1 MRKLPNGMSNYEAIV
16 KDNRIYVDKTMYIEK
31 MENLS
36 DRTIMFLRPR
46 KFGKTL
52 FTSTLEYYY
61 DINQREKFDELFKN
75 TYIGK
80 NPTVNKNKYYVLRF
94 NFSGI
99 DSSSEESTIY
109 GFKNEVATSIEL
121 FVCRYNLDFY
131 VNKEDEAE
139 SILDNLFKAFY
150 IQKPNEKIY
159 IIIDE
164 YDHFANELLGFNTE
178 QFKSLVSRNGKI
190 RKWYEMLKKGTE
202 TVVDRIF
209 ITGVAPITL
218 DSTTSGF
225 NIARDITKNINFNDM
240 LGFNK
245 EDVKYLM
252 SELEIPEEK
261 QEKLLPVIKTNYDG
275 YIFSNMIQEDMEKY
289 RMYNSNMTLYFLN
302 MYQEENKIPSE
313 FVDVNIISDYSKI
326 EGLIDLN
333 KEPEKIDLLE
343 KIVAGDKIEGILT
356 EKFNSE
362 IKFGYNELVSL
373 LFYLGYLTIKEND
386 FGTLSFGVPNEV
398 IRKIYS
404 EYFLE
409 YIKRKNE
416 IEIVP
421 QRSDIIKEILL
432 EGKIEKLLDLL
443 KTFLKSLSNR
453 DYSKF
458 DEKYIKIIFYSLCKT
473 FPSIFVKSE
482 LEVGGG
488 YSDILLVPI
497 EKQEERYGILTE
509 FKYIKKEDY
518 QKNNLLLKQK
528 QEEAAMQL
536 KRYKES
542 EEIKLIPNLRA
553 YSVVVIKDE
562 LVIEEI

>member
-61 DINQREKFDELFKN
+61 DKNQVGKFDELFKN

-80 NPTVNKNKYYVLRF
+80 NPTENKNKYCVMRF

-99 DSSSEESTIY
+99 DSSTEETTIC
-109 GFKNEVATSIEL
+109 GFKNEVATSIEV
-121 FVCRYNLDFY
+121 FVHKYNLDFY

-139 SILDNLFKAFY
+139 NILDNLFKAFY
-150 IQKPNEKIY
+150 GQRANEKIY

-225 NIARDITKNINFNDM
+225 NIARDITKNVNFNDM
-240 LGFNK
+240 LGFGK
-245 EDVKYLM
+245 DDVKYLM
-252 SELEIPEEK
+252 RELEIPEKE

-275 YIFSNMIQEDMEKY
+275 YIFSNMIQDDMEKY

-302 MYQEENKIPSE
+302 MYQEENKVPSE

-362 IKFGYNELVSL
+362 IRFGYNELISL

-416 IEIVP
+416 IEIIP
-421 QRSDIIKEILL
+421 QRSNIIKEILL
-432 EGKIEKLLDLL
+432 EGKINKLLDVLQE
-443 KTFLKSLSNR
+443 FLKGLSNR

-458 DEKYIKIIFYSLCKT
+458 DEKYIKVIFYSLCKT
-473 FPSIFVKSE
+473 FPGLLVKSE
-482 LEVGGG
+482 LEVAGG

-497 EKQEERYGILTE
+497 EKLQERYGILVE

-518 QKNNLLLKQK
+518 QKNKLLLEQK
-528 QEEAAMQL
+528 QEEAANQL
-536 KRYKES
+536 KRYKSS
-542 EEIKLIPNLRA
+542 EEIKMIPNLKA

-562 LVIEEI
+562 LVIEEV

>member
-1 MRKLPNGMSNYEAIV
+1 MKKLSNGVSNYEDLV
-16 KDNRIYVDKTMYIEK
+16 RENRIYIDKTMYIEK

-61 DINQREKFDELFKN
+61 DKNQDEKFDKLFKN

-80 NPTVNKNKYYVLRF
+80 NPTENKNKYCVLRF

-99 DSSSEESTIY
+99 DSSTEEKTIN
-109 GFKNEVATSIEL
+109 GFKNKVATSVGL
-121 FVCRYNLDFY
+121 FVEKYKIDFY
-131 VNKEDEAE
+131 VDIENSAE
-139 SILDNLFKAFY
+139 NILNDLFKAFY
-150 IQKPNEKIY
+150 VQKANEKIY

-164 YDHFANELLGFNTE
+164 YDHFANELLGYNTE
-178 QFKSLVSRNGKI
+178 QFKSLVGRNGKI
-190 RKWYEMLKKGTE
+190 RKWYEILKEGTE

-225 NIARDITKNINFNDM
+225 NIARDITKNVNFNDM
-240 LGFNK
+240 LGFSK
-245 EDVKYLM
+245 DDVKYLM
-252 SELEIPEEK
+252 SELEIPKEE

-275 YIFSNMIQEDMEKY
+275 YIFSNMIQNDMEKY

-302 MYQEENKIPSE
+302 MYQEENQIPSE

-362 IKFGYNELVSL
+362 IRFGYNELISL

-416 IEIVP
+416 IEIIP
-421 QRSDIIKEILL
+421 QRSNIIKEILL
-432 EGKIEKLLDLL
+432 EGKINKLLDVLQE
-443 KTFLKSLSNR
+443 FLKGLSNR

-458 DEKYIKIIFYSLCKT
+458 DEKYIKVIFYSLCKT
-473 FPSIFVKSE
+473 FPGLLVKSE
-482 LEVGGG
+482 LEVAGG

-497 EKQEERYGILTE
+497 EKLQERYGILVE

-518 QKNNLLLKQK
+518 QKNKLLLEQKQK
-528 QEEAAMQL
+528 EAAIQL
-536 KRYKES
+536 KRYKSS
-542 EEIKLIPNLRA
+542 EEIKMIPNLKA

-562 LVIEEI
+562 LVIEEV